1 MIKTTVYAITAA
13 MIIMPT
19 VALANPNGVSYSGP
33 IQTTT
38 VNEVLEQTNL
48 FSEQNVILEGKLVKQ
63 ISADTY
69 VFSDGKHEINV
80 EVDDD
85 IRLEQAITPNTRLRV
100 YGEVEGGTSPEIEID
115 KIQVL

>member
-19 VALANPNGVSYSGP
+19 VALANPNGLSYSGP
-33 IQTTT
+33 IQTIT
-38 VNEVLEQTNL
+38 VSEVLEQTNL
-48 FSEQNVILEGKLVKQ
+48 FSEQNVILEGKLIKQ
-63 ISADTY
+63 INADTY
-69 VFSDGKHEINV
+69 VFSDGNDEINV
-80 EVDDD
+80 EIDDD
-85 IRLEQAITPNTRLRV
+85 IRLEQTITANTRLRV